1 MRRVVAVC
9 ALVLVVL
16 ATGVPAQAT
25 FPGTNG
31 RIFFDTPFGGEPSQ
45 IFSVNASGGGV
56 LQLTSFSD
64 GSSALNPRVSAD
76 GGRVVFA
83 VQDPSGQSAVWLM
96 RANGTN
102 RHPVSHDAG
111 YDDSHPNWSPDG
123 TRIVFSRCSQFL
135 FTCRV
140 ATMNLNGNDVRELT
154 HGYWHDGAGDTPVYS
169 PDGTWIAF
177 ASDRGGYD
185 SRIWVVRSDGTHL
198 RSITPPRITAGLPDW
213 APGGTHIVF
222 TGGTHVPFIG
232 LVRPDGSGL
241 RRIGPVVCCAQ
252 YSPDGK
258 RFTVHNDTGPGLSI
272 MNSDGSGLHLIAG
285 VPPSVGDS
293 AWAAAR

>member
-1 MRRVVAVC
+1 MKRVAAVC
-9 ALVLVVL
+9 ALAFVVL
-16 ATGVPAQAT
+16 ATSVTAQAT
-25 FPGTNG
+25 FPGKNG
-31 RIFFDTPFGGEPSQ
+31 RIFFDTPFGANPSQ

-56 LQLTSFSD
+56 LQLTSFGD
-64 GSSALNPRVSAD
+64 GSSALDPRVSSD

-96 RANGTN
+96 RANGAN
-102 RHPVSHDAG
+102 RHAVSHDAG

-123 TRIVFSRCSQFL
+123 SRIVFSRCSQFL
-135 FTCRV
+135 FTCRI

-154 HGYWHDGAGDTPVYS
+154 HGYWHDAAGDTPVYS
-169 PDGTWIAF
+169 PDGTRIAF

-185 SRIWVVRSDGTHL
+185 SRIWVVGADGTHL

-213 APGGTHIVF
+213 APDGAHIVF

-232 LVRPDGSGL
+232 LVQPDGGGL

-258 RFTVHNDTGPGLSI
+258 RFTVHVDAKPGLSV
-272 MNSDGSGLHLIAG
+272 MNSDGSGLHLVAG

-293 AWAAAR
+293 AWGAAR